1 MSKTLNGKELAGFIK
16 ERQARQVR
24 RLRQAEGIIP
34 KLLIVTAQHTSTAID
49 TYVRLKCAYAAD
61 ILIETEVRSCNE
73 TEMPKVIAEANIDVS
88 IHGIIVQLPLE
99 DVSKTDA
106 IVQAIAPQKD
116 VDGLGSERA
125 SFVSAT
131 AEAIDWLLSGYN
143 VALHNKRIAIV
154 GRGRLVGAPLERL
167 WSGRGLDVTT
177 CDEHSTDTEEVIR
190 RSDVIVTATGRP
202 HLITTEMVKDDAVVV
217 DAGTASE
224 DGLLVGDVDAS
235 VRERRDVT
243 ITPEKGGVGPLTIAV
258 MIDHVIQAA
267 EASKK

>member
-1 MSKTLNGKELAGFIK
+1 MSRELNGKELAGFIK
-16 ERQARQVR
+16 QRQARQVR
-24 RLRQAEGIIP
+24 RLRQADKIVP
-34 KLLIVTAQHTSTAID
+34 KLLIITAKHTSAAID

-61 ILIETEVRSCNE
+61 ILIDTEVIACSE
-73 TEMPKVIAEANIDVS
+73 ADMPSIIAEANVDES

-106 IVQAIAPQKD
+106 IVAGIALQKD
-116 VDGLGSERA
+116 VDGLGGERA

-143 VALHNKRIAIV
+143 VVLDDKKIAII

-167 WSGRGLDVTT
+167 WCSRGLDVTT
-177 CDEHSTDTEEVIR
+177 CDEHSTNTQEVIK
-190 RSDVIVTATGRP
+190 RSDVIVTATGKP
-202 HLITTEMVKDDAVVV
+202 HLIVSDMVKDKAVIV

-224 DGLLVGDVDAS
+224 DGVLVGDVDDS
-235 VRERRDVT
+235 VRERSDVT
-243 ITPEKGGVGPLTIAV
+243 MTPDKGGVGPLTIAV

-267 EASKK
+267 ELSKQ